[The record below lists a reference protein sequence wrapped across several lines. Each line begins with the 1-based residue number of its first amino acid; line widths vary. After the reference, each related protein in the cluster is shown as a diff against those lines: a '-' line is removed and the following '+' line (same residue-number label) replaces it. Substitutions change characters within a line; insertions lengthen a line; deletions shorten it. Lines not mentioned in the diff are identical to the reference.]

1 MTMGCLYNQLLAI
14 AVLLLGA
21 IAAFTIWFFRRGRGR
36 MTIVPADD
44 DGRKREWRLVLFIFL
59 EVLYCL
65 STLKTGD
72 SYNHQFDILSL
83 TCYYYWVQVFFFQT
97 TVCLGYTFHRDGQR
111 MFLLNCCVPV
121 FIVFEVAG
129 TFIHHDLLSPQAPA
143 YLAAMV
149 FIYMI
154 YMMYVIHS
162 SFIRHERIYGA
173 TQGRGVVRVFRVWMI
188 ALAVLL
194 PVHFFTRQDGTILVI
209 PVLVL
214 LTAWLTAVYVRT
226 YRRVETTDMG
236 REQDDAVVREKIDRW
251 LNRLP
256 SPLQNSSLSMDMV
269 AQQMDIDRQWLSD
282 YIYVSQ
288 RSTFSAWLSDLRVRE
303 CRRRLLETD
312 DTLSEIAYQCGY
324 ADLPTM
330 SKAFKRKFAIS
341 PSYYRN
347 HHSLAQQRL

>member
-1 MTMGCLYNQLLAI
+1 MDG
-14 AVLLLGA
+14 VLGKRDVFAFVEHGAHRFCGLRGPGTVLDQSDLSVLKVSFFELFNELTHEREDVRIVSCRREHEFSISEGVFDGFRHVGTREVVKYGLGA
-21 IAAFTIWFFRRGRGR
+21 S
-36 MTIVPADD
+36 
-44 DGRKREWRLVLFIFL
+44 VLFQNF
-59 EVLYCL
+59 
-65 STLKTGD
+65 
-72 SYNHQFDILSL
+72 
-83 TCYYYWVQVFFFQT
+83 
-97 TVCLGYTFHRDGQR
+97 
-111 MFLLNCCVPV
+111 
-121 FIVFEVAG
+121 
-129 TFIHHDLLSPQAPA
+129 
-143 YLAAMV
+143 
-149 FIYMI
+149 
-154 YMMYVIHS
+154 
-162 SFIRHERIYGA
+162 
-173 TQGRGVVRVFRVWMI
+173 
-188 ALAVLL
+188 
-194 PVHFFTRQDGTILVI
+194 
-209 PVLVL
+209 
-214 LTAWLTAVYVRT
+214 
-226 YRRVETTDMG
+226 
-236 REQDDAVVREKIDRW
+236 REKIDRW